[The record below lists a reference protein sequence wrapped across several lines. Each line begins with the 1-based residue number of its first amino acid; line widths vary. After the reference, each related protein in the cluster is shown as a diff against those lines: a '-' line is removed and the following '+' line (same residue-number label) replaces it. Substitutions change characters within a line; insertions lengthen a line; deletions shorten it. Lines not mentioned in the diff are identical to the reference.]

1 MAGFAFSSESPELHK
16 SFGFEEGL
24 GMGVLWVMCFV
35 FQTELMEDVREYLG
49 TVVVQSVSRVQLFAT
64 P

>member
-1 MAGFAFSSESPELHK
+1 MARFAFSSESPELHK

-35 FQTELMEDVREYLG
+35 FQTELMEDVCEYVG
-49 TVVVQSVSRVQLFAT
+49 TVVQSVSCV
-64 P
+64 

>member
-1 MAGFAFSSESPELHK
+1 MARFAFSSESLELHK

-35 FQTELMEDVREYLG
+35 FQTELMADVCEHPG
-49 TVVVQSVSRVQLFAT
+49 TVVVQSVGCF
-64 P
+64 